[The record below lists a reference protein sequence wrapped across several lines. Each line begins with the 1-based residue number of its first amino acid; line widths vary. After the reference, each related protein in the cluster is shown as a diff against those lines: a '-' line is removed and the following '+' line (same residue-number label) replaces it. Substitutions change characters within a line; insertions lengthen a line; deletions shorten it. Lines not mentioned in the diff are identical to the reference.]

1 MPHVGSTFT
10 VSIGAP
16 SVPLSERIPTR
27 DTNPMHGLIRSF
39 RFAPGTEVL
48 VAEDNAVN
56 ARLLTKMLVKWGA
69 SVVHAKNGEEA
80 LRAASQTA
88 FHLILMDCRMPGI
101 NGLEA
106 AQRIRSGDGPCKN
119 TPVIAVTANV
129 FQDEREACLAAGM
142 NDVVTKPIEMIC
154 LIECMSRCLLTR
166 E

>member
-1 MPHVGSTFT
+1 
-10 VSIGAP
+10 
-16 SVPLSERIPTR
+16 
-27 DTNPMHGLIRSF
+27 MHGLIRSF